1 MYLWSTDVSI
11 DTLKWIFKSLDDVV
25 QMKPNIPI
33 SHPFLRD
40 EWELPKEEFSV
51 GEELGNGYF
60 ATVHRGRWK
69 NLINVAIKILKSG
82 AD

>member
-1 MYLWSTDVSI
+1 M
-11 DTLKWIFKSLDDVV
+11 

-33 SHPFLRD
+33 SHPSLRD

-69 NLINVAIKILKSG
+69 NLVNVAIKILKSG
-82 AD
+82 AGCSLSSSIFRFKQNLFAFI

>member
-1 MYLWSTDVSI
+1 MFKLV
-11 DTLKWIFKSLDDVV
+11 FKSLDDVV

-33 SHPFLRD
+33 SHPFIRD

-51 GEELGNGYF
+51 GEELGSGYF

-69 NLINVAIKILKSG
+69 SLINVAVKILKSG
-82 AD
+82 TQ